1 MPDRMLMGDP
11 SVPRGVRVASEW
23 AARALVIG
31 VAVYALTKVLG
42 SLSEVVVPVVVAV
55 LLAAL
60 LMPVKHWLQRWMPGG
75 AAAGITVLGTLGVI
89 SALFTLVGSQFSSGF
104 ADLTDQVAEG
114 VRQIRNWVNQT
125 FNITDDQLDDYFT
138 TIKDSIQKGSFTD
151 TATAAGLTASH
162 FVAGLFIAL
171 FALFFFLFDGASIWR
186 WVVRLFPHAARDKV
200 HSSGVIA
207 WGQLSAFTRATVIVA
222 AVDAL
227 GISIGAAILGV
238 PFPVAIGLL
247 VFIGAF
253 IPIIGAAISG
263 SVAVLLALVALGPIK
278 ALIMI
283 GIVIGVQQ
291 LESHVLQPFLL
302 GRAVRVHPLAVI
314 LSIAAGV
321 VLGGIIGALVAVP
334 LAAVANAVGHHLLA
348 DEDPSAEAEAAV
360 LTDDEENAESAAAA
374 STDGPSAG

>member
-1 MPDRMLMGDP
+1 MPVGDQ
-11 SVPRGVRVASEW
+11 SVPRGVRLASEW
-23 AARALVIG
+23 AARLLIIGIGVVALTRVIG
-31 VAVYALTKVLG
+31 T
-42 SLSEVVVPVVVAV
+42 LSEVVVPIVVAV

-60 LMPVKHWLQRWMPGG
+60 LMPVKHWLGRFMPGG
-75 AAAGITVLGTLGVI
+75 AAAGVTVLGTLAVI
-89 SALFTLVGSQFSSGF
+89 SALFTLIGTQFSSGF
-104 ADLTDQVAEG
+104 NDLTDQVAQG
-114 VRQIRNWVNQT
+114 IRQIRDWVNQT
-125 FNITDDQLDDYFT
+125 FHISDDQLDEYFT
-138 TIKDSIQKGSFTD
+138 TIKQSIQKGNFND
-151 TATAAGLTASH
+151 TATAAGLTATH

-171 FALFFFLFDGASIWR
+171 FALFFFLFDGAAIWS
-186 WVVRLFPHAARDKV
+186 WVVRLFPRATRDRV

-238 PFPVAIGLL
+238 PFAVAIGLL

-263 SVAVLLALVALGPIK
+263 SVAVLLALVALGPVK

-283 GIVIGVQQ
+283 GVVIGVQQ
-291 LESHVLQPFLL
+291 LESLVLQPFLL

-314 LSIAAGV
+314 LAIAAGV

-334 LAAVANAVGHHLLA
+334 LAAVANAVGHHLLS
-348 DEDPSAEAEAAV
+348 EDPEETDAAV
-360 LTDDEENAESAAAA
+360 LTDDEENAEESAAAE
-374 STDGPSAG
+374 

>member
-1 MPDRMLMGDP
+1 MSDRVSETG
-11 SVPRGVRVASEW
+11 STVPRGVRETSEW
-23 AARALVIG
+23 AARLLLIGIGIVALSRV
-31 VAVYALTKVLG
+31 VAT
-42 SLSEVVVPVVVAV
+42 LSEVVVPIVVAM

-60 LMPVKHWLQRWMPGG
+60 LMPVKTWLHRWMPNG
-75 AAAGITVLGTLGVI
+75 AAAGVTVVGTLGVI
-89 SALFTLVGSQFSSGF
+89 SAFFTLIVTQFSTGF
-104 ADLTDQVAEG
+104 NDLTDQVAEG
-114 VRQIRNWVNQT
+114 VRQIRDWVNQS
-125 FNITDDQLDDYFT
+125 FGITDDQLDEYFT
-138 TIKDSIQKGSFTD
+138 TIKAAIQKGNFTE
-151 TATAAGLTASH
+151 TATAAGLTATH

-171 FALFFFLFDGASIWR
+171 FALFFFLFDGAGIWH
-186 WVVRLFPHAARDKV
+186 WIVRLTPRGMRSKIDE
-200 HSSGVIA
+200 SGVIA

-238 PFPVAIGLL
+238 PFAVAIGLL

-283 GIVIGVQQ
+283 GIVIAVQQ

-314 LSIAAGV
+314 LAIAAGV
-321 VLGGIIGALVAVP
+321 VLGGIVGALVAVP
-334 LAAVANAVGHHLLA
+334 LAAVANAVGHHLLGH
-348 DEDPSAEAEAAV
+348 DEPGEDAAV
-360 LTDDEENAESAAAA
+360 LTDTEENAEVVAAR
-374 STDGPSAG
+374 D